1 MHYVYII
8 QSQISSN
15 RYYIGSTK
23 NLDNRLKQ
31 HNAGE
36 GNHTSKYAPW
46 QRIVTIAFTEKN
58 KALKFERYLKSGSGR
73 AFAKRHF

>member
-15 RYYIGSTK
+15 RHYIGSTK

-36 GNHTSKYAPW
+36 DAPW